1 MRKLFFILLFFNFF
15 VNGLIAIPVD
25 SLITTYKDGVF
36 TTQYITEIK
45 VSENTAEK
53 VSDRLVSEF
62 HEATTDLFKW
72 ALKDLGL
79 QKRSNELIIE
89 LESSKYDT
97 NTGITNGLF
106 TIEIPHVRTFRN
118 IKVDAIV
125 TKKVTRGLANVNATI
140 IYSSMLL
147 KNGMANLYI
156 IPRNNKLYLYTNSS
170 AKFGWFFN
178 LFITNNRYKSIVEWR
193 VKKFTDNVK
202 EECAL
207 IEKK

>member
-1 MRKLFFILLFFNFF
+1 MRELFFILLFFNFF

-53 VSDRLVSEF
+53 VTDRLVSDF
-62 HEATTDLFKW
+62 HEVTADLFKW

-79 QKRSNELIIE
+79 QKRANEMIIE
-89 LESSKYDT
+89 LESSKHDT
-97 NTGITNGLF
+97 KTGITNGLF
-106 TIEIPHVRTFRN
+106 TIKIPHVRTFRN
-118 IKVDAIV
+118 VKVDAIV
-125 TKKVTRGLANVNATI
+125 TKKVTNGLANVSGTI
-140 IYSSMLL
+140 VYSSLL
-147 KNGMANLYI
+147 LENGMANLYI
-156 IPRNNKLYLYTNSS
+156 LPKNNKLYLYTNSR